1 MNRTQ
6 QKFITSFGIAAIAL
20 GCGISIAIA
29 SHQSPLPRL
38 EHSTA
43 QTTALSTQ
51 AHQENSSSNI
61 EPAEAKQP
69 AVETNT
75 ETTTKEIPFTTKYV
89 DDDTLAKGTT
99 KITQNGVAGIETTIY
114 SVTYTDGKET
124 AREVIKVEVTKKP
137 IEQIIARGTY
147 VAPKPSTTTTSSST
161 QNCNIKGNISKSGE
175 KIYHMPGQRYY
186 SKTVIN
192 TSAGER
198 WFCSEAEARAAGWR
212 KSKV

>member
-6 QKFITSFGIAAIAL
+6 QKIITSFGIAAITL
-20 GCGISIAIA
+20 GCGINIAIA
-29 SHQSPLPRL
+29 NHQNPLPRL
-38 EHSTA
+38 EHSA
-43 QTTALSTQ
+43 NQTNTINTQ
-51 AHQENSSSNI
+51 AHQENSSSNT
-61 EPAEAKQP
+61 ESAKTKQP
-69 AVETNT
+69 VIETKT
-75 ETTTKEIPFTTKYV
+75 EAQTKEIPFITKYV
-89 DDDTLAKGTT
+89 DDNTLAKGTT
-99 KITQNGVAGIETTIY
+99 KTAQNGVAGIETTTY

-124 AREVIKVEVTKKP
+124 ARKVVKVEVTKKP
-137 IEQIIARGTY
+137 IGQIIARGTY
-147 VAPKPSTTTTSSST
+147 VAPKPTTTATSPSA

-186 SKTVIN
+186 SKTIIN